1 MTKELTDT
9 IRDDS
14 SSLRPRL
21 SEERVRSGKSRALP
35 TAGKKKHSQLH
46 AKKEWE
52 RSWSVRTH
60 SSAPGATV
68 EFPQL
73 HFIDKVVNI
82 PAVAQRQISMN
93 RTVQKTIEI
102 HQLQFIDKVVDVLV
116 VLVVQVP
123 QVQVVEKTVEIPR

>member
-1 MTKELTDT
+1 MTVHHCGQGYLK
-9 IRDDS
+9 
-14 SSLRPRL
+14 
-21 SEERVRSGKSRALP
+21 SESDLGKVEHCQLQAR
-35 TAGKKKHSQLH
+35 KKHSQLH

-60 SSAPGATV
+60 SFAPGATV

-73 HFIDKVVNI
+73 HFIDKVVDI
-82 PAVAQRQISMN
+82 PVVAQRQTTMN
-93 RTVQKTIEI
+93 RTVQKTVEI